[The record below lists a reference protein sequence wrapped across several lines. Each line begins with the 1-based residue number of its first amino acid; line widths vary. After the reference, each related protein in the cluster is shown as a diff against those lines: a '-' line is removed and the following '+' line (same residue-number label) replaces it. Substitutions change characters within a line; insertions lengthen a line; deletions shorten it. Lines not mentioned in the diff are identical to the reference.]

1 MQTLRRLNVMWLL
14 VVMVPFALVAR
25 SASAQ
30 TCRSSVY
37 HPAAYTNS
45 AAGDVA
51 LTPAESA
58 LVEGLSQTLGLT
70 YGHAATLYD
79 NSGHVFT
86 ESTVTNASPPS
97 SKSTGEP
104 HICSRVIS
112 PYYLQRLSPG
122 VLNGTSRDARAGVLV
137 KGGARASCIAPADTY
152 HINSIKY
159 RLHGGSC
166 AALAE
171 DDCGAAVTG
180 SWQRSFT
187 YSDHYR
193 AAIFLYQNAYNLCL
207 GMINGSWPW
216 GGIGCGGVSATGEYY
231 GLEQNGNA
239 SGCDRAAS
247 QVVNEFATKG
257 GSYCAAGV
265 CDGWTDYSVFGQ
277 MLGGAKDNWQ
287 VGNLWWNNY
296 QSFTPRVPDNIL
308 ASAAS
313 HGHAVVATNIA
324 AGYYTSTTAPNGSCC
339 GAGCCG
345 SCDAGICD
353 LSECGGGGGGPAIIK
368 Y

>member
-1 MQTLRRLNVMWLL
+1 MQTLRRENVVLL
-14 VVMVPFALVAR
+14 VSVVVALVAR

-30 TCRSSVY
+30 SCKINVY

-51 LTPAESA
+51 LTTAESQ
-58 LVEGLSQTLGLT
+58 LVQGLSQTLGLT
-70 YGHAATLYD
+70 YGHAAMLYD
-79 NSGHVFT
+79 NSGYVFT
-86 ESTVTNASPPS
+86 EDTVNNASPPS
-97 SKSTGEP
+97 SDSTGEP

-122 VLNGTSRDARAGVLV
+122 VINHGARDARSGVLV
-137 KGGARASCIAPADTY
+137 KGGARASCVAPVDSY

-180 SWQRSFT
+180 SWQRSF
-187 YSDHYR
+187 SSGDHYR
-193 AAIFLYQNAYNLCL
+193 AAIFLYQSAYNQCL
-207 GMINGSWPW
+207 TVINGAWPW

-239 SGCDRAAS
+239 SACDRAAA

-257 GSYCAAGV
+257 GSNCAAGG

-287 VGNLWWNNY
+287 VGSNWWNGY

-313 HGHAVVATNIA
+313 HGHSVVATTVA
-324 AGYYTSTTAPNGSCC
+324 AGYYTSQSAPEGACC
-339 GAGCCG
+339 GTGCCG
-345 SCDAGICD
+345 ECSSGVCDTSG
-353 LSECGGGGGGPAIIK
+353 CGGAGGGPAIIK